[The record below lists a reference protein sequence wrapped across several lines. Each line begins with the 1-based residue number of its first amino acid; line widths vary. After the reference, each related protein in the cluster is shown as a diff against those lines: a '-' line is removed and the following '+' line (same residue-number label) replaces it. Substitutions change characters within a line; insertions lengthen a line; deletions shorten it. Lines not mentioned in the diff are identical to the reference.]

1 MTMRAQSETFAIASD
16 ERPDGMLDYEARTII
31 RDLIRVDGFE
41 KAREKIAFYLMAE
54 ADRRRQ

>member
-1 MTMRAQSETFAIASD
+1 MNTHVRIEEEAGKN

-54 ADRRRQ
+54 AERSAQ

>member
-1 MTMRAQSETFAIASD
+1 MTALTRLPDDAWAS

-41 KAREKIAFYLMAE
+41 KAREKIAFYLMDE
-54 ADRRRQ
+54 ADRRTS

>member
-1 MTMRAQSETFAIASD
+1 MNPHTRLPDDAWAS
-16 ERPDGMLDYEARTII
+16 ERPDGMLDYEARNII

-54 ADRRRQ
+54 ADRRAS